1 MLSLKSPAE
10 TRRFGRDLGAWC
22 VGGEVIL
29 LEGELGAGKTVL
41 VQGLAAGLGVA
52 ETVVSPTFVLQR
64 VYQGRLALYHFDF
77 YRLRGAGR
85 AVDLEFVD
93 YLESD
98 GVCVVEWPSCA
109 PEFAPPGYLRIAL
122 RIVSPTSRD
131 LTLEATDARHI
142 ALADHLTKAWAR
154 PG

>member
-10 TRRFGRDLGAWC
+10 TRRFGHDLGAWS

-29 LEGELGAGKTVL
+29 LEGDLGAGKTTL
-41 VQGLAAGLGVA
+41 AQGLAAGLGVA

-77 YRLRGAGR
+77 YRLCGAGR
-85 AVDLEFVD
+85 AADLEFVD

-98 GVCVVEWPSCA
+98 GVCVVEWPWCA
-109 PEFAPPGYLRIAL
+109 PEFAPPGYLQITMRIA
-122 RIVSPTSRD
+122 SPSSRD
-131 LTLEATDARHI
+131 LTLEATDARHA
-142 ALADHLTKAWAR
+142 ALAERLAAAWAR
-154 PG
+154 PR